1 MPLAITKPQVFQ
13 KAYAFLVEIPGVKR
27 QSFASVDGLCFGD
40 RLEGH
45 SGTRIE
51 NRLTLRRGKVEDD
64 NDLMALFYN
73 GLPISHITIIMLDRE
88 GYVVQRLQVPA
99 PTFLTLQVG
108 LLSNDL
114 DENVME
120 TATFSYLDMEP
131 LPLTYEDKAA
141 LLARIERK
149 VAQRLSDALTAVDDA
164 ISAHSKARTEVAA
177 ELEQA
182 RKKYAPAS

>member
-1 MPLAITKPQVFQ
+1 M
-13 KAYAFLVEIPGVKR
+13 
-27 QSFASVDGLCFGD
+27 
-40 RLEGH
+40 
-45 SGTRIE
+45 
-51 NRLTLRRGKVEDD
+51 DD
-64 NDLMALFYN
+64 NDLTALFYN
-73 GLPISHITIIMLDRE
+73 GLPISHITVIMLDRE

-108 LLSNDL
+108 LLSNDF
-114 DENVME
+114 DGNVME

-131 LPLTYEDKAA
+131 LPLTDEDKAA